1 MLFHRHTKVS
11 RPYAVVQ
18 KNVQRWL
25 RVYTLKMTEVRLVR
39 FAVSV
44 AALASLLCTS
54 AHAQW
59 IDYPTRGIP
68 RTADGKPNLTAPAP
82 KTSDGKPDLS
92 GVWEHQNSRTTAY
105 YLNGIDIPWQPWAKA
120 LFDQNTADNQI
131 NNPESKCLP
140 RGVPKA
146 DAFDL
151 HKIIQTPELIV
162 ILYEYQTTYRQI
174 FLDGRELPK
183 DPNPTWAGYSTGHWE
198 GDTLVVESNGFNG
211 KAWLSGR
218 GNPTS
223 DGMHLT
229 ERIRRRDF
237 GHLDIQLTIDDPKAY
252 TKPWRAELHPE
263 LIPDTELMEFVCN
276 ENERD
281 LRHLVGK

>member
-1 MLFHRHTKVS
+1 VS
-11 RPYAVVQ
+11 SHSTVLADRP
-18 KNVQRWL
+18 R
-25 RVYTLKMTEVRLVR
+25 RYTLTMMLRLRMTIVG

-44 AALASLLCTS
+44 AAFSSLLC
-54 AHAQW
+54 APANAQW
-59 IDYPTRGIP
+59 INYPTRGIP
-68 RTADGKPNLTAPAP
+68 RAVDGKPNLAAPTP
-82 KTSDGKPDLS
+82 KTPDGKPDFS
-92 GVWEHQNSRTTAY
+92 GVWEQQNSRASGY

-140 RGVPKA
+140 RGTPKA

-151 HKIIQTPELIV
+151 HKIIQTPELII

-198 GDTLVVESNGFNG
+198 GDMLVVESNGFNG

-223 DGMHLT
+223 DGMRLT
-229 ERIRRRDF
+229 ERMRRRDF

-252 TKPWRAELHPE
+252 TKPWKAELHPE

-281 LRHLVGK
+281 LRHLIAK